1 MIPKIT
7 ILEEK
12 SIPIATPLNVRSL
25 AREFAAEQP
34 TPPKAERVY
43 FNTLAVCAVNNY
55 LRMMGIATD
64 PSAGDS
70 WNPVVRLAADIADLE
85 VTGLGRLECRPIN
98 FARVKSA
105 RVKSAGINSVPSIES
120 IESCY
125 VPPEVLDDRIG
136 YVVVLIDDEL
146 QEATLLGFA
155 KTATREQLALSELQ
169 SMDEFLEYMA
179 LLESP
184 SSKPLLNLSEW
195 LEGAIAEGWEF
206 LDNLMEPG
214 LGALTPARGPG
225 TLGEIREVKAA
236 KLLDLGIELG
246 GRRVTLLVALTP
258 QGDDNTVVRMQ
269 LHPIP
274 GETYLPANLKL
285 AILSETGEML
295 REVRSRSLDNFIQL
309 PPFQG
314 TAGEKFQIA
323 IALDGTT
330 LTEAFII

>member
-1 MIPKIT
+1 MIPKT
-7 ILEEK
+7 TTLEEK
-12 SIPIATPLNVRSL
+12 SIPIASPKNARQV
-25 AREFAAEQP
+25 AREFARQQP

-55 LRMMGIATD
+55 LRMMGIPTD

-85 VTGLGRLECRPIN
+85 VTGLGRLECRPI
-98 FARVKSA
+98 KY
-105 RVKSAGINSVPSIES
+105 AGIHPVQSIQ
-120 IESCY
+120 SCY

-136 YVVVLIDDEL
+136 YVVVLIDDEQ

-155 KTATREQLALSELQ
+155 KTAIAEQLALSELQ

-179 LLESP
+179 FLESRVHH
-184 SSKPLLNLSEW
+184 KPLLNLSEW
-195 LEGAIAEGWEF
+195 LQGAIAEGWEF
-206 LDNLMEPG
+206 LDKLMEPG
-214 LGALTPARGPG
+214 VGTLAPALRAG
-225 TLGEIREVKAA
+225 TLGETRETVKAA

-246 GRRVTLLVALTP
+246 GRGVTLLVALTP
-258 QGDDNTVVRMQ
+258 QGDGSVTVRMQ
-269 LHPIP
+269 LHPAP
-274 GETYLPANLKL
+274 GETYLPANLEL
-285 AILSETGEML
+285 AILSESGEML

-314 TAGEKFQIA
+314 TPGEKFQIA

>member
-12 SIPIATPLNVRSL
+12 SIPIATPLNVREI

-43 FNTLAVCAVNNY
+43 LNTLAVCAVNNY
-55 LRMMGIATD
+55 LRMMGIPTD

-105 RVKSAGINSVPSIES
+105 GVNSVPSIQS
-120 IESCY
+120 IQSCY

-136 YVVVLIDDEL
+136 YVVVLIDEEL

-155 KTATREQLALSELQ
+155 KTASREQLALSELQ

-184 SSKPLLNLSEW
+184 SPKPLLNLSQW
-195 LEGAIAEGWEF
+195 LQGAIAEGWEF
-206 LDNLMEPG
+206 LDKLMEPG
-214 LGALTPARGPG
+214 LGTLTPALRAG
-225 TLGEIREVKAA
+225 TLEDTRETVKAA

-258 QGDDNTVVRMQ
+258 QGDDSMVVRMQ
-269 LHPIP
+269 LHPVP